1 LTQSPFFIILIVK
14 YFTRIGMTRIPE
26 PAKER
31 LLSLMRLLEKQAGG
45 CGLVSPPTNLPVR
58 ITSGEVETLT
68 GWSSYTI
75 RKDISYLEGEG
86 SGNRGGFGTSAG
98 YDPATLIP
106 AIKQAL
112 GLGGRRRI
120 CVVGLGRLG
129 SAYLNYRGFGAPGDP
144 ADASGEFE
152 LAAGFD
158 TSVNRVEILKSPAPL
173 YPAFKMAEVISRF
186 GIELA
191 LLCVPA
197 EAAQAAAEK
206 LAAAGIRGIVN
217 FAPVLLQVPPE
228 VAVRNVYVI
237 DELRALTVTLSE
249 KE

>member
-1 LTQSPFFIILIVK
+1 MIQ
-14 YFTRIGMTRIPE
+14 IPE

-45 CGLVSPPTNLPVR
+45 CGLVSSR

-68 GWSSYTI
+68 GWSSHTI
-75 RKDISYLEGEG
+75 RKDISYLEGKG
-86 SGNRGGFGTSAG
+86 AGNQGCFGTSAG

-112 GLGGRRRI
+112 GLGARRRI

-129 SAYLNYRGFGAPGDP
+129 SAYLNYRGFDFAGSAESG
-144 ADASGEFE
+144 GEFE

-158 TSVNRVEILKSPAPL
+158 TSVNRVEILKSPVPL

-197 EAAQAAAEK
+197 GAAQAAAEK

-217 FAPVLLQVPPE
+217 FAPIMLQLPPE
-228 VAVRNVYVI
+228 IAVRNVYVI
-237 DELRALTVTLSE
+237 DELRALAVTLSE
-249 KE
+249 

>member
-1 LTQSPFFIILIVK
+1 
-14 YFTRIGMTRIPE
+14 
-26 PAKER
+26 
-31 LLSLMRLLEKQAGG
+31 
-45 CGLVSPPTNLPVR
+45 
-58 ITSGEVETLT
+58 VEALT
-68 GWSSYTI
+68 GWSSHTI

-86 SGNRGGFGTSAG
+86 SGGFFGTSAG
-98 YDPATLIP
+98 YDPVTLIP

-112 GLGGRRRI
+112 GLGEHRRL

-129 SAYLNYRGFGAPGDP
+129 SAYLNYRGFGIPGDP
-144 ADASGEFE
+144 ANVSGEFE

-158 TSVNRVEILKSPAPL
+158 TSVNRVEILKSPVPL

-197 EAAQAAAEK
+197 DAAQAAAEK

-217 FAPVLLQVPPE
+217 FAPLMLHLPPE
-228 VAVRNVYVI
+228 IAVRNVYVI
-237 DELRALTVTLSE
+237 DELRALAVTLS
-249 KE
+249 K